1 LKYFILTFDA
11 VHYVLKSEK
20 LLEKEALVYDII
32 PTPREFSSDCGM
44 AIRIDKNSGNLEA
57 IKYILETAG
66 INFHI
71 HQK

>member
-1 LKYFILTFDA
+1 
-11 VHYVLKSEK
+11 VLKSEK
-20 LLEKEALVYDII
+20 LLEKENVAYDII

-44 AIRIDKNSGNLEA
+44 AIRVDPASGSLEVISA
-57 IKYILETAG
+57 ILGLAQ